1 MKTHATFFALFL
13 AFVCVVQPAAAQS
26 ATCESHDG
34 RYRECRLPFSG
45 TAQIERQL
53 SSTSC
58 EYGRTW
64 GQRSSGRVWVSDGCR
79 ARFVPAGDWGQGSA
93 SGALLRCES
102 SGGRRVCR
110 SGAAGRMTIQRQLSK
125 TTCVEG
131 RNWGSYGN
139 GEVWVD
145 GGCRAEFAP
154 AAGWQGGQYG
164 SHYGSDGALLR
175 CESSGRRQVCR
186 SGVQGQLTLHRQLS
200 KTTCV
205 EGRNWGSYGNGE
217 VWVDGGCRAEF
228 VPAYGGSSGWQQ
240 SRGHSVHCSSHD
252 SAPSYCEWHSRW
264 GSPRLLRQHSS
275 AACEQGRTWGYT
287 RGRGLWVS
295 GGCRGEFGN

>member
-1 MKTHATFFALFL
+1 MKTHATFSALFL

-145 GGCRAEFAP
+145 GGCRAEF
-154 AAGWQGGQYG
+154 
-164 SHYGSDGALLR
+164 
-175 CESSGRRQVCR
+175 
-186 SGVQGQLTLHRQLS
+186 
-200 KTTCV
+200 
-205 EGRNWGSYGNGE
+205 
-217 VWVDGGCRAEF
+217 
-228 VPAYGGSSGWQQ
+228 VPAYGGSSGWQR

>member
-1 MKTHATFFALFL
+1 MKTHATFSALFL

-164 SHYGSDGALLR
+164 SHYGSDDALLR

-186 SGVQGQLTLHRQLS
+186 SGVQGQLTLHRQPSALQNHLR
-200 KTTCV
+200 
-205 EGRNWGSYGNGE
+205 GRAQLG
-217 VWVDGGCRAEF
+217 
-228 VPAYGGSSGWQQ
+228 Q
-240 SRGHSVHCSSHD
+240 
-252 SAPSYCEWHSRW
+252 
-264 GSPRLLRQHSS
+264 LRQWRGVGRRWLSCRVCS
-275 AACEQGRTWGYT
+275 CLWRQQRLATEQRAQ
-287 RGRGLWVS
+287 RALQQPR
-295 GGCRGEFGN
+295 